1 METGGCAT
9 FNNLMRNQQPNQI
22 AAEFI
27 RTKIS
32 QIVQG
37 PQQAKLSSPQHV
49 MGCKRPALDNGYFE
63 TFNRPNVDFHSC
75 SQNPCL

>member
-49 MGCKRPALDNGYFE
+49 MGC
-63 TFNRPNVDFHSC
+63 
-75 SQNPCL
+75 